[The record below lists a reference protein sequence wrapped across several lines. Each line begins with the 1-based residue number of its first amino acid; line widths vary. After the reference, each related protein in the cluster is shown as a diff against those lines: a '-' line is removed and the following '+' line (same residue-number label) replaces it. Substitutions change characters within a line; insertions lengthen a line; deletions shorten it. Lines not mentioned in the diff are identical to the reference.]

1 MQRPADPTRLSPVPY
16 EPDLPGNP
24 LKLWLLA
31 LILILITP
39 IYWERRA
46 ELPFT
51 AGGLFL
57 LMLWDYWHGRRRR
70 RPPESATPDRPIP
83 PRSAE
88 RHGVVLNLRNYLALP
103 LHLLAA
109 GWLLWLAWASLK
121 LPWRVGLPAVLM
133 ALAVAAWLL
142 YFGWQQ
148 RLWRWRRYGYVVE
161 QDYFHAA
168 TAVYLGPVREL
179 ARWPAAHFIGI
190 YWERPYRQRGA
201 GGVVSSNAELWL
213 AGPAGGQDVRLA
225 ALNWHLDNHRQ
236 AQRLTAELSKAS
248 GLPQLYRWPQPVAP
262 NPNKD

>member
-1 MQRPADPTRLSPVPY
+1 MQRPADPSRLSPVPY
-16 EPDLPGNP
+16 EPKPELPGNP

-51 AGGLFL
+51 AGSLFL

-70 RPPESATPDRPIP
+70 PPESASTIPDRPIP

-109 GWLLWLAWASLK
+109 GWLLWLAWAYLT
-121 LPWRVGLPAVLM
+121 LPWRVGLPAVLT

-142 YFGWQQ
+142 YIGWQQ

-161 QDYFHAA
+161 QDYFYVAA
-168 TAVYLGPVREL
+168 VIYLGPAREL
-179 ARWPAAHFIGI
+179 ARWPAADFIGI
-190 YWERPYRQRGA
+190 YWERGA
-201 GGVVSSNAELWL
+201 GGAVSSNAELWL

-225 ALNWHLDNHRQ
+225 ALNYWHLDNHRQ
-236 AQRLTAELSKAS
+236 AQRLTAKLSKAS
-248 GLPQLYRWPQPVAP
+248 GLPQLYRWPSAP
-262 NPNKD
+262 NLNKD

>member
-1 MQRPADPTRLSPVPY
+1 MQRPADPSRLSPVPY
-16 EPDLPGNP
+16 EPDLSVNP

-31 LILILITP
+31 LFIILITP

-46 ELPFT
+46 EPPFT
-51 AGGLFL
+51 AIGLFL

-109 GWLLWLAWASLK
+109 GWLLWLAWASLT
-121 LPWRVGLPAVLM
+121 LPWRVGLPAALT
-133 ALAVAAWLL
+133 ALAGAAWLL

-148 RLWRWRRYGYVVE
+148 RLWRWTRLGY
-161 QDYFHAA
+161 DAA
-168 TAVYLGPVREL
+168 TDSFRRGHAFYMNSFKEEEP
-179 ARWPAAHFIGI
+179 WPAADFIGI
-190 YWERPYRQRGA
+190 YWERGA
-201 GGVVSSNAELWL
+201 GGAVSSNTELWL

-225 ALNWHLDNHRQ
+225 ALNWHLDNHQQ

-248 GLPQLYRWPQPVAP
+248 GLPQLYRWPQPVVP